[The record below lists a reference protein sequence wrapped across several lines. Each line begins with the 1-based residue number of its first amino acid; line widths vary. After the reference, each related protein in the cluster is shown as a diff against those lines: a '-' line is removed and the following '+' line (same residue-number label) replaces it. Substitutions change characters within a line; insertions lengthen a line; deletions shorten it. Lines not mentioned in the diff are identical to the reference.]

1 MSFELHPRHAAGTIK
16 LGQSQNCQI
25 LIKNNSY
32 YPWFLIIPK
41 VDEHIIDLHQLDLVT
56 YQHICEL
63 QYQLSAFVK
72 SEFNCY
78 KVNTACIGNV
88 VEQLH
93 IHIVGRNQ
101 GLAHD
106 PAWPAPVW
114 GHDAKQAYTN
124 AEIVS
129 IQQTFK
135 QAFQDILSTI

>member
-32 YPWFLIIPK
+32 YPWFLIIPE
-41 VDEHIIDLHQLDLVT
+41 VEDNIIDLHQLDTVT
-56 YQHICEL
+56 YQHICKL
-63 QYQLSAFVK
+63 QYQLSAFIK

-78 KVNTACIGNV
+78 KINTACIGNV

-93 IHIVGRNQ
+93 IHIVGRNPQ
-101 GLAHD
+101 LISD

-114 GHDAKQAYTN
+114 GHDAKQAYTEEQIT
-124 AEIVS
+124 A
-129 IQQTFK
+129 IQL
-135 QAFQDILSTI
+135 AFGQLPL